1 METNLDEDRKWQEQE
16 WWEIMT
22 INEENPVLMDVLRE
36 IYIHKK
42 VWVDKLRW
50 GYLPKKLVNIEETY
64 EINIRGGEESEEIW

>member
-1 METNLDEDRKWQEQE
+1 MEIKLDGDRKWQDQE

-22 INEENPVLMDVLRE
+22 INEENPVIMDVLRE
-36 IYIHKK
+36 IYIQRK